1 MSNFKLVTKK
11 KENITEAVSIKALD
25 KMIINEDKVTVR
37 KVINTPNSTIIFAYD
52 SLGNEY
58 FINFYTN
65 RIDTIKFC
73 NNEETV
79 AVPVHVDDFRFLPS
93 GGLAEPIFLLGNVPS
108 CNRSIAKMV
117 DKDIKV
123 GDILTDSHK
132 YVQVKVLAVASDH
145 ALFVETIKDP
155 SLFGYS
161 SSMVIR
167 PSDEPIVKKFGL
179 VKVNA

>member
-1 MSNFKLVTKK
+1 MSNFKLVIKK

-25 KMIINEDKVTVR
+25 RMIVNEDKVTVR

-73 NNEETV
+73 DNKETV
-79 AVPVHVDDFRFLPS
+79 AVPAHIDDFRFLPCGS
-93 GGLAEPIFLLGNVPS
+93 LAEPIFLLGNVPS
-108 CNRSIAKMV
+108 CNRSITKMV
-117 DKDIKV
+117 NKDIKV
-123 GDILTDSHK
+123 GDVITPPNGES
-132 YVQVKVLAVASDH
+132 VKVLAIASDN
-145 ALFVETIKDP
+145 ALFVETVKDIP
-155 SLFGYS
+155 SFGCPGS
-161 SSMVIR
+161 LVIR
-167 PSDEPIVKKFGL
+167 PNDDPIVKKFGL